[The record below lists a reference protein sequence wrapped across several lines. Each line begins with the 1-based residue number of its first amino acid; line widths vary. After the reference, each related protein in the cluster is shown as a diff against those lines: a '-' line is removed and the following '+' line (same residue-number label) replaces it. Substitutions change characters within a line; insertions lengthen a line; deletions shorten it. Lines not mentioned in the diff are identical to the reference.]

1 MAEFVA
7 VKDYALSLWSRA
19 FELKLTHRSVLQK
32 DKSQFVLVQNA
43 SLHEDLMRETNQV
56 DINI

>member
-19 FELKLTHRSVLQK
+19 FELKLAHRSVLK
-32 DKSQFVLVQNA
+32 KTKVNLCWSKTPVYMN
-43 SLHEDLMRETNQV
+43 N
-56 DINI
+56 